1 METEGKNKEA
11 WVMEKYVLFGA
22 GKIAAEFLGQKIKD
36 VPSNQLSWDSILLK
50 DVVGSTKYPEV

>member
-1 METEGKNKEA
+1 
-11 WVMEKYVLFGA
+11 MEKYVLFGA
-22 GKIAAEFLGQKIKD
+22 GKIAAEFLGQKIKE